1 MASEGNVQKT
11 IWLGLG
17 VLSRLFRLNSGKGW
31 ISGLGPNGV
40 VKLADGSVL
49 IKAAR
54 PIALGFALPN
64 GDPVNGQSDLGGW
77 TKVTITPEM
86 VGKDIAVFTAIET
99 KRTSGGKASGDQL
112 NFVAQVKAQGGIAGI
127 ANSLEAARK
136 IIEDWANKIGAKL

>member
-1 MASEGNVQKT
+1 MASENTVQKT

-17 VLSRLFRLNSGKGW
+17 ALSRLFRLNSGKAW
-31 ISGLGPNGV
+31 LSNLGPPGV

-54 PIALGFALPN
+54 SVALGYALPT

-77 TKVTITPEM
+77 TTVTVTPAM
-86 VGKDIAVFTAIET
+86 VGKKIAVFTAIET
-99 KRTSGGKASGDQL
+99 KRSKGGKASSDQL
-112 NFVAQVKAQGGIAGI
+112 NFVTQVAEQGGIAGV

-136 IIEDWANKIGAKL
+136 IIEQWASKIGAIL